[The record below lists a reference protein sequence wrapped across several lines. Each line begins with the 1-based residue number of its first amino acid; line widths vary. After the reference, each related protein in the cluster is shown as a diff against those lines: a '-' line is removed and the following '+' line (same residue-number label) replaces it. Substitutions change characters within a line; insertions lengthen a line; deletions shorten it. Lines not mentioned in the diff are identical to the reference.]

1 MTLSASQIQSKW
13 PGGAGEMSAPAL
25 SLLEGI
31 PARILKAFRAPRMS
45 RPAGRQPYHLCH
57 RIPPSSG
64 WQMSSTVPIILEC
77 PSSVHYSSAPKKHHE
92 RTGQVQWGT
101 LCPQMDGQDTQ
112 PCFSGIQWLQVAA
125 PWLHLL
131 RVPARVGEVL
141 IGHQP
146 HAPNI

>member
-31 PARILKAFRAPRMS
+31 PARILKTFRVPRIS

-101 LCPQMDGQDTQ
+101 LCSQMDGQDTQ
-112 PCFSGIQWLQVAA
+112 PRFSGIQWLQVAA

-141 IGHQP
+141 ISHQSP
-146 HAPNI
+146 APDI